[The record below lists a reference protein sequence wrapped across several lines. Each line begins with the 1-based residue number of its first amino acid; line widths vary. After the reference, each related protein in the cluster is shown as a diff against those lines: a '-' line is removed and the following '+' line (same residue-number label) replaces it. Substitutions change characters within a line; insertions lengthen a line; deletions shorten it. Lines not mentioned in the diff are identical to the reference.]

1 VSNSS
6 GHMSVREKLSR
17 LLRQGHGKQPE
28 AKHTLNGYSSAALA
42 AWAGTAA
49 AFAAAIAGSSKA
61 DISPKDSRLVLV
73 VSNRAVEVRIDAEEQ
88 P

>member
-1 VSNSS
+1 
-6 GHMSVREKLSR
+6 MSVREKLSR

-49 AFAAAIAGSSKA
+49 AVAAAIAGSSKA
-61 DISPKDSRLVLV
+61 EPNISPKDSRLVLV